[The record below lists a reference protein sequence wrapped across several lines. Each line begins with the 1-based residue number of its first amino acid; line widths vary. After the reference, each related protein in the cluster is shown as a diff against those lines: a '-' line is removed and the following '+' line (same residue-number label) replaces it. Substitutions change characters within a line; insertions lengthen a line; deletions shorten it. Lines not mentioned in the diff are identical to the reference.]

1 MDLDTFHNHADTLP
15 SGFKA
20 LTEEDLDRIGRER
33 GRAHRKRWIIIGLVA
48 LLAFLGCLA
57 GTGYASTALSGGSA
71 PAPAVH
77 HKARA
82 PAHRVARSQSPG
94 KAVNSTAKSTAKAPA
109 SAAPASMPL
118 LVVGSYSG
126 TEPQM
131 IGFSADGSNIVTNII
146 WQYWDATGA
155 YGVGTSDIL
164 GCVPSCASGS
174 STRVTATITLTNPI
188 HGQFTAISES
198 RDGQETTTEWPQAAQ
213 QPDNTSVPDQTSQYQ
228 PYLTALANA
237 GINAPSDWAIQTAQ
251 NLEAAWANGE
261 TEDQTNN
268 QYLLP
273 GGIYPQHLAEFNAI
287 VHQYFG

>member
-1 MDLDTFHNHADTLP
+1 MDLDTFHNRADTLP
-15 SGFKA
+15 SGFRA
-20 LTEEDLDRIGRER
+20 LTEEDLDRISRER
-33 GRAHRKRWIIIGLVA
+33 ARAHRKRWIITGLVA
-48 LLAFLGCLA
+48 LLAFLSCLA
-57 GTGYASTALSGGSA
+57 GTAYASAALSGGSA
-71 PAPAVH
+71 PAPTVY
-77 HKARA
+77 HKAKV
-82 PAHRVARSQSPG
+82 PDHHVASRHSSG
-94 KAVNSTAKSTAKAPA
+94 HAATAPA

-118 LVVGSYSG
+118 FVVGSYSG
-126 TEPQM
+126 TEPQV
-131 IGFSADGSNIVTNII
+131 IGFSGDGSNIVTNIT
-146 WQYWDATGA
+146 WQYWDASSA

-174 STRVTATITLTNPI
+174 STPVTATITLTNPI

-198 RDGQETTTEWPQAAQ
+198 RDGQETTTEWPESAQ
-213 QPDNTSVPDQTSQYQ
+213 QSGDTSVPDQTSQYQ

-273 GGIYPQHLAEFNAI
+273 GGIYPQHLAIFNAI